1 MRSFLLC
8 VCFLLVG
15 CTIVQ
20 SQNILGTW
28 NVTKIIIN
36 NDTLDLKNKEKARLT
51 FIKMYK
57 NKKQDNV
64 MVAVLDD
71 TPNVQ
76 ILRDSIKQE
85 FRKKEINDSI
95 RIDKKF
101 IEFINPLQGRY
112 LKIKD
117 DNVYETDYFNF
128 KKESNLYS
136 YDLNTMI
143 IVFKNKETNRNK
155 SFFLF
160 SNKNNNTLFLID
172 NGSQMITI
180 LEK

>member
-8 VCFLLVG
+8 ICFLLIG
-15 CTIVQ
+15 CAIVQ

-28 NVTKIIIN
+28 NVTKIIFN
-36 NDTLDLKNKEKARLT
+36 NDTLDLKNNEKARVA

-57 NKKQDNV
+57 NKNHNDL
-64 MVAVLDD
+64 MID
-71 TPNVQ
+71 TIDVTNREQAFIVS
-76 ILRDSIKQE
+76 IREEKKKRERIDSI
-85 FRKKEINDSI
+85 N
-95 RIDKKF
+95 IDKKF

-128 KKESNLYS
+128 KKESNWYS